1 MQKSTTNKSKEFTH
15 SKFWIHEGILHH
27 QFHTN
32 VQTYESIL
40 KHHEFFKSLGV
51 AQKPQ
56 PVIVDYRSL
65 TKMINKVRDYYL
77 ENTEIFN
84 KYSAIAMICDHP
96 SNDAIVQFFLV
107 PKTSISH
114 QNDWYVLP
122 NNKILLF

>member
-1 MQKSTTNKSKEFTH
+1 MCIKTPEH
-15 SKFWIHEGILHH
+15 S
-27 QFHTN
+27 FHTN

-40 KHHEFFKSLGV
+40 KDHEFFKRLGI

-96 SNDAIVQFFLV
+96 SNDAIVQFFLEH
-107 PKTSISH
+107 PSISI
-114 QNDWYVLP
+114 P
-122 NNKILLF
+122 CKIFRQYSEALNWAKRQI